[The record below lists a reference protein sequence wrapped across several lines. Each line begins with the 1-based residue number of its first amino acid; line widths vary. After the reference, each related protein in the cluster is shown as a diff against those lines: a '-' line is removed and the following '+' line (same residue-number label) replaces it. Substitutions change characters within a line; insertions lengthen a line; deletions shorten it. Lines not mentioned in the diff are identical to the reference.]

1 MALRSG
7 VDPHQVVEH
16 LQGITCCPVW
26 DGGTLVRSAEDAVS
40 LVLKQHLSD
49 GDTGHGESVQAIDK
63 SVRTEQLG
71 LFTPSDGEDQPTL
84 TNTGDKCVKCAGSLI
99 HQEGCITCLDCGYTK
114 CE

>member
-7 VDPHQVVEH
+7 VDPNQVVEH

-49 GDTGHGESVQAIDK
+49 GGTVQEIDK

-71 LFTPSDGEDQPTL
+71 LFKSSDTEKRAIST
-84 TNTGDKCVKCAGSLI
+84 TTGDKCVKCAGSLI